1 MGKNTGFLEYERAT
15 GPDRD
20 IKERIRDYREVHQM
34 YQSEE
39 AAKTQGAR
47 CMDCGVP
54 FCHALSD
61 KYHSLLRTEVDA
73 KL

>member
-1 MGKNTGFLEYERAT
+1 MGKNTGFLEYERAI

-54 FCHALSD
+54 FCQTGMFLG
-61 KYHSLLRTEVDA
+61 R
-73 KL
+73 